1 MARPPAWTR
10 PWLAAADF
18 DAISR
23 AIIEAEAGTSAEIR
37 VHLERR
43 VKHRRW
49 GRRVE
54 ALQRAQRLFT
64 QLGMHRTLGRN
75 GVLIYLALA
84 DRKLAI
90 VGDEGIHT
98 RVGDRSW
105 QDVRD
110 GMVERLRQGRAGE
123 AIVTAVAE
131 VGRLL
136 ARHFPRRPDDV
147 DELPPEVSTS

>member
-1 MARPPAWTR
+1 MARHPAWTR
-10 PWLAAADF
+10 PWLTGEDF

-23 AIIEAEAGTSAEIR
+23 AITEAEARTSAEIR
-37 VHLERR
+37 VHLERH

-49 GRRVE
+49 GRRVD
-54 ALQRAQRLFT
+54 ALSRAQRLFT
-64 QLGMHRTLGRN
+64 QLGMHRTAGRT
-75 GVLIYLALA
+75 GVLVYLALA

-90 VGDEGIHT
+90 VGDEGIDA
-98 RVGDRSW
+98 RVGGQYW
-105 QDVRD
+105 EQVRD
-110 GMVERLRQGRAGE
+110 GMVGRLRQGRAVD
-123 AIVTAVAE
+123 AIVTAVAD